1 MICVREEGNHDDWTE
16 DSSSGL
22 SLVMVLSVV
31 LLHLASLA
39 PLLTLVRHHSRSMS
53 PAERISWVYIRFL
66 IQ

>member
-1 MICVREEGNHDDWTE
+1 MLRM
-16 DSSSGL
+16 L

-39 PLLTLVRHHSRSMS
+39 PLLTLVRHHNRSMS